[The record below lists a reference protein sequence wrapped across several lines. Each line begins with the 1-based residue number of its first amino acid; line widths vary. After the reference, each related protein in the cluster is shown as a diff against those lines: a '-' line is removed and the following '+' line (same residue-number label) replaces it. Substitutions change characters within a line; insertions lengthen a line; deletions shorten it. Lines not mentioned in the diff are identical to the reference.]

1 MIEEYLN
8 KIKSYLKDV
17 IIDLQTSDPWKIQL
31 IVAINFISTKDT
43 NEEETMHWKSD
54 NIENV

>member
-43 NEEETMHWKSD
+43 NEEEIMHWKSD